1 MKSLEDKLR
10 LEQELNFDRLV
21 KSLEGKFCLKQE
33 LHTQLEGVEEH
44 LQQGLAELATFLS
57 SRLGLA
63 ESGLAGCSRP
73 QDGDTSSPALSE
85 ATLTSH

>member
-1 MKSLEDKLR
+1 MKSLEDKFR

-21 KSLEGKFCLKQE
+21 KSLEDKFCLKQE
-33 LHTQLEGVEEH
+33 LEEH
-44 LQQGLAELATFLS
+44 LKQGLAELATFLS

-73 QDGDTSSPALSE
+73 QDGDTLYPALSE